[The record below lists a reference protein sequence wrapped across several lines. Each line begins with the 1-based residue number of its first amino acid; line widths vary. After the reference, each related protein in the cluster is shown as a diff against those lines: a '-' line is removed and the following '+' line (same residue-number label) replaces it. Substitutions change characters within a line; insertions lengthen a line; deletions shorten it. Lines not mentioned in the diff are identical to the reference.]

1 MEKFVPGS
9 LAFIKEAANRALS
22 NSTKGYIAINDDL
35 ESAYYTDPNSS
46 ENLNSGQYL
55 GTKTFAMTPGD
66 KFFFMLVPNGTVQ
79 QVYDNPAIGDDKKP
93 LFSIATDNP
102 SDTFSIGQIADITGE
117 GQLFAMEDMG
127 LIQGSDIDYDDITF
141 RVTGATSKIVP
152 LSELVDSFSASI
164 HSQLVQKLKGESDKS
179 EPKFTREST
188 VTNSGDKSQGE
199 TPSITADNDQQ
210 NPQPTTATV
219 ANSDSPQAQPT
230 ATSTVANSD
239 SPQAQP
245 TETSIVGKSDTEES
259 QPTETS
265 TFGKSDTE
273 EAQPTETSTFG
284 KSDTEESQQIEQ
296 TASPPETPSVSP
308 TELNSEI
315 ELPVLA
321 ESLVSES
328 ADAELIKTDTTA
340 TNRIPQLPAEADYAV
355 NNAAS
360 PPTAETLLIPTPI
373 ASQPPAKTSE
383 IADNFGEELPR
394 ETDDSLPNAASQLP
408 TQITEVIP
416 ASKAVDIQE
425 IDRDVTENAA
435 ESETEQFPTTAE
447 IIATKTENVAD
458 LIEDDTAFP
467 EITAEF
473 ETEQLVTKTESIVD
487 TPEAD
492 DTVERELPVAEIT
505 AEFESQQLPPKTDD
519 FALAEFTADTI
530 DTDIAV
536 TFTAAE
542 LETENSPAIVVNSL
556 DTDPLIS
563 HSNSSVQTDSPIQ
576 TLFSTPSETAA
587 GTAQIASVETSV
599 SPSTL
604 KSPPEPNSNTYNSN
618 STQTETAAAQPAYS
632 DTEIAPQSA
641 DITSGLLPLE
651 AEEPAQFSDGIAN
664 IQPNSTQRTGDFQS
678 NTNPPT
684 NLSITTTANLPP
696 IPGTFLVDNQG
707 EVRFDYVFDGG
718 LFEGE
723 VGIFSLAGMS
733 AFTPGTPEFIA
744 EALRRVL
751 SNSTDGHIVISDSIE
766 GAKFTGSMPFD
777 WEWGS
782 GEYQGIK
789 TFNMTPGDTFA
800 VMLVPNGT
808 VQSSLESSYSGNW
821 FPEHRPLFSIA
832 NANPNDTSY
841 VLPIADATGT
851 GNTFAMEDMSAANSD
866 SDYNDLIFTVL
877 GATGN
882 APLLSAVI
890 NPDREWRNTTLGQQL
905 IEYANSQVPP
915 ETAPPAIAAALV
927 NDTGSNSTDGITNNP
942 AISGTITDASDI
954 ASFRASFS
962 RESTGIE
969 LKDLLTSDGSFALTP
984 NTLST
989 VNGNTLTDG
998 TYTLYLLATDS
1009 HGNTNTFELP
1019 FTLDTT
1025 PPELTFGLNP
1035 AFDTPPVADGQTL
1048 DSTVTLTGQTDP
1060 GSTVILAETGA
1071 VTTADSTGRFEFAGV
1086 TLAIGSNSFTTT
1098 ATDKAGNE
1106 STASRTFTRTSATD
1120 SGVIWLAEGTSFTEK
1135 LFRPITIPAVPS
1147 TLTVNIAG
1155 LNFDASDSDSIKDAF
1170 EIALVDASGRSLVH
1184 TVGTGH
1190 NSFFNFTEGQ
1200 PPQLAAGV
1208 TFNGSNISVNL
1219 SQIADGT
1226 AATLQIR
1233 LVNNDSDTATQV
1245 GITSI
1250 AIQPSSAAIVPVTA
1264 SPSEDVS
1271 PNVPVNFNRLQD
1283 VGSSL
1288 EAEYKQ
1294 TSFNSS
1300 SKILYADLAVKNA
1313 GQYPVRGT
1321 LLVGINNIS
1330 DPTVRLL
1337 DADGMTPEGIPYY
1350 DISKLVGGGI
1360 LKPGELTSTDTLKFY
1375 NPQGVQFSY
1384 DLVFL
1389 SQLNQVPQFKATPNT
1404 EVLVGKSYVYTAIAI
1419 DADGDAL
1426 TYSLLEKPQGM
1437 EIDAQTG
1444 IISWPT
1450 VAGDIGNH
1458 AVTVEVGDGK
1468 GGVAKQKYVLSAINP
1483 PPNRPPIFTSTPV
1496 VDAAVN
1502 TPYTYEAIAK
1512 DPDSNPLT
1520 YSLVSSPAG
1529 MSVNPSTGLLT
1540 WTPTSDQLGLSDV
1553 VLKVTDGQ
1561 GGTTEQAFKIQ
1572 IQKEP
1577 GNHAPI
1583 ITSEPETKA
1592 YASKGYT
1599 YQLSSVDPDFDPLKY
1614 SLVAAPIG
1622 MTIDQNTGQITWNNL
1637 TSSDA
1642 GKHEVTVKV
1651 KDNRG
1656 AVDTQTYTL
1665 EVFNVVPGQLK
1676 GKVYLDDRQPLNT
1689 LVYFNDFEDQNRSKA
1704 EWSNPITDVTPI
1716 GNRHFLGE
1724 YSSISKNNPR
1734 GKTSLEL
1741 NSLPEHDTV
1750 TVSFDLYILKSW
1762 DGLASWVGGP
1772 ALWELNVE
1780 NGPTLLQTTFNNVDF
1795 YWPYYGAGQSYPDP
1809 YSANSNYPPRT
1820 GATEN
1825 NTLGY
1830 SFYGD
1835 SVYNLSF
1842 TFDHKDSNLLLN
1854 FLGNAGNG
1862 GLADIGNESW
1872 GLDNVEVRASSKG
1885 QGLSN
1890 WPVYLDSNGNNK
1902 RDLSEQFTLT
1912 DEQGNYSFTLE
1923 SGNYTVAQELPTGW
1937 TKVVPTGNTYQVGAI
1952 RLVETRKGG

>member
-1 MEKFVPGS
+1 MPLTDPIGEHLIEKQESLIPGLAPTKPPLLPGIQTSKPLLYQASAESSESEQLNLNLIEPASEPASEFSLTETDAFIINKASDINSIPSANTSPLITNSTLRDTTNSEVDPLIGKLDSDLGDPLINPNRIASNNVSSDSNKSATDIPPVNSSISSSELNKTTAATTAVPDELLENKTQLSPTASTKSEQDSDKTLPVVTASTTSEKDSDKTPLPATAETTSKPEEHQTPLSSETTLKSESSPNKISPATASTSDNSGENTTSPATASATENPEPDRTLPATASTTDKSEPDRTSPATASAAENSEPDRTLPATASTTDKSEPDQTLPATASAAENSEPDRTLPATTSTTDKSEPDRTSPATASAAENSEPDRTLPATASTTDKSEPDQTLPATASAAENSEPDRTLPATTSTTDKSEPDRTSPATASASDLSESNKTSPATASASDLSESNQTSPTEISTNNLETATNLEPNKTSTPEPDRTSTPPTNVNFDSNAFTVDEKGIVGIQFTSDGGWYSGQLAIVSLLGMEKFVPGS
-9 LAFIKEAANRALS
+9 EAFIKEAASRALS
-22 NSTKGYIAINDDL
+22 NSTKGYIAISDDL
-35 ESAYYTDPNSS
+35 EGAYYTDPNSS

-179 EPKFTREST
+179 EPKFTQEST
-188 VTNSGDKSQGE
+188 VTNSGDQSQGE

-210 NPQPTTATV
+210 KLQPTAATV
-219 ANSDSPQAQPT
+219 ANSDSPE
-230 ATSTVANSD
+230 
-239 SPQAQP
+239 AQP
-245 TETSIVGKSDTEES
+245 TETSIVDKSNTQESLPTATSIVDKSNTQESLPTATSTVDKSDSQESPATETSTVGKSDSQES

-265 TFGKSDTE
+265 TVGKSDN
-273 EAQPTETSTFG
+273 Q
-284 KSDTEESQQIEQ
+284 ESQQIEQ
-296 TASPPETPSVSP
+296 TASPPETPSVIP
-308 TELNSEI
+308 NELNSES
-315 ELPVLA
+315 ELPVSA
-321 ESLVSES
+321 EFIVSQS
-328 ADAELIKTDTTA
+328 ADTESIKTDTTA

-394 ETDDSLPNAASQLP
+394 ETDDNLPNAASQLP

-435 ESETEQFPTTAE
+435 EFETEQFPTTTAE
-447 IIATKTENVAD
+447 IIATKIENVAD
-458 LIEDDTAFP
+458 LIEDDTTFP
-467 EITAEF
+467 EITGEF
-473 ETEQLVTKTESIVD
+473 ETEQLVTKTESIVAA
-487 TPEAD
+487 PEAD

-542 LETENSPAIVVNSL
+542 LETENSPATVVNSL
-556 DTDPLIS
+556 EPDPLIS

-632 DTEIAPQSA
+632 DTEIAPQAA

-651 AEEPAQFSDGIAN
+651 AEEPAQFSDCIAN

-718 LFEGE
+718 SFEGE

-766 GAKFTGSMPFD
+766 GAKFTGAMPFD
-777 WEWGS
+777 GEWNS

-800 VMLVPNGT
+800 VMLVPNDT
-808 VQSSLESSYSGNW
+808 VQSSLESSYWGNWYSGN
-821 FPEHRPLFSIA
+821 RPLFSIA

-905 IEYANSQVPP
+905 IEYANSQVPSD
-915 ETAPPAIAAALV
+915 TAPPAIAAALV

-1009 HGNTNTFELP
+1009 EGNTNTFELP

-1060 GSTVILAETGA
+1060 GITVILAETGA
-1071 VTTADSTGRFEFAGV
+1071 ITTADSTGRFEFAGV
-1086 TLAIGSNSFTTT
+1086 TLAIGSNSFTAT

-1106 STASRTFTRTSATD
+1106 STASRTFTRTEATD

-1135 LFRPITIPAVPS
+1135 LERPITIPAVPS

-1155 LNFDASDSDSIKDAF
+1155 LNFDRADSDSIKDAF

-1184 TVGTGH
+1184 TVGTGL

-1250 AIQPSSAAIVPVTA
+1250 AIQPLAVPTAPVTA

-1283 VGSSL
+1283 VSSSL

-1337 DADGMTPEGIPYY
+1337 DADGMTPEGIPY
-1350 DISKLVGGGI
+1350 
-1360 LKPGELTSTDTLKFY
+1360 
-1375 NPQGVQFSY
+1375 
-1384 DLVFL
+1384 
-1389 SQLNQVPQFKATPNT
+1389 
-1404 EVLVGKSYVYTAIAI
+1404 
-1419 DADGDAL
+1419 
-1426 TYSLLEKPQGM
+1426 
-1437 EIDAQTG
+1437 
-1444 IISWPT
+1444 
-1450 VAGDIGNH
+1450 
-1458 AVTVEVGDGK
+1458 
-1468 GGVAKQKYVLSAINP
+1468 
-1483 PPNRPPIFTSTPV
+1483 
-1496 VDAAVN
+1496 
-1502 TPYTYEAIAK
+1502 
-1512 DPDSNPLT
+1512 
-1520 YSLVSSPAG
+1520 
-1529 MSVNPSTGLLT
+1529 
-1540 WTPTSDQLGLSDV
+1540 
-1553 VLKVTDGQ
+1553 
-1561 GGTTEQAFKIQ
+1561 
-1572 IQKEP
+1572 
-1577 GNHAPI
+1577 
-1583 ITSEPETKA
+1583 
-1592 YASKGYT
+1592 
-1599 YQLSSVDPDFDPLKY
+1599 
-1614 SLVAAPIG
+1614 
-1622 MTIDQNTGQITWNNL
+1622 
-1637 TSSDA
+1637 
-1642 GKHEVTVKV
+1642 
-1651 KDNRG
+1651 
-1656 AVDTQTYTL
+1656 
-1665 EVFNVVPGQLK
+1665 
-1676 GKVYLDDRQPLNT
+1676 
-1689 LVYFNDFEDQNRSKA
+1689 
-1704 EWSNPITDVTPI
+1704 
-1716 GNRHFLGE
+1716 
-1724 YSSISKNNPR
+1724 
-1734 GKTSLEL
+1734 
-1741 NSLPEHDTV
+1741 
-1750 TVSFDLYILKSW
+1750 
-1762 DGLASWVGGP
+1762 
-1772 ALWELNVE
+1772 
-1780 NGPTLLQTTFNNVDF
+1780 
-1795 YWPYYGAGQSYPDP
+1795 
-1809 YSANSNYPPRT
+1809 
-1820 GATEN
+1820 
-1825 NTLGY
+1825 
-1830 SFYGD
+1830 
-1835 SVYNLSF
+1835 
-1842 TFDHKDSNLLLN
+1842 
-1854 FLGNAGNG
+1854 
-1862 GLADIGNESW
+1862 
-1872 GLDNVEVRASSKG
+1872 
-1885 QGLSN
+1885 
-1890 WPVYLDSNGNNK
+1890 
-1902 RDLSEQFTLT
+1902 RDLNIKY
-1912 DEQGNYSFTLE
+1912 DKN
-1923 SGNYTVAQELPTGW
+1923 
-1937 TKVVPTGNTYQVGAI
+1937 
-1952 RLVETRKGG
+1952 RL